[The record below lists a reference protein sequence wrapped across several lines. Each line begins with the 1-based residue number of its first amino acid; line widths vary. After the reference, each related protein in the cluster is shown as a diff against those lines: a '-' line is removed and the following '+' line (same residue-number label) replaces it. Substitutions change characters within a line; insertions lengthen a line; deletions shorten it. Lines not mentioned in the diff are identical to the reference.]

1 MDINFKKT
9 YYIMKC
15 GEVFFFYEF
24 EFITKLFW
32 SNTTLLSCDYMFDIP
47 IYDSYVNLR
56 KQNTVRELTLA
67 VVNL

>member
-9 YYIMKC
+9 YYVMKC

-24 EFITKLFW
+24 EFISKLFW
-32 SNTTLLSCDYMFDIP
+32 SNTTLLSCDHMFDIP
-47 IYDSYVNLR
+47 IYGSYVNLR

>member
-24 EFITKLFW
+24 EFISKLFW
-32 SNTTLLSCDYMFDIP
+32 SNTTLLSCDHMFHIP
-47 IYDSYVNLR
+47 MVHMLIYGNKIQYVN
-56 KQNTVRELTLA
+56 
-67 VVNL
+67 